1 MRAVEG
7 SPLAELAGDILH
19 DVASDD
25 ILDTLGREA
34 TLEHQPLLAVDR
46 AGGAELGQQVGEA
59 VLRLAVPGGKT
70 RLSAR
75 WFSAILSRYLSPS

>member
-1 MRAVEG
+1 MEG

-46 AGGAELGQQVGEA
+46 AGGAKLSQQVGEA
-59 VLRLAVPGGKT
+59 VLRLAVPGGQD
-70 RLSAR
+70 A
-75 WFSAILSRYLSPS
+75 AVSRRSRPF